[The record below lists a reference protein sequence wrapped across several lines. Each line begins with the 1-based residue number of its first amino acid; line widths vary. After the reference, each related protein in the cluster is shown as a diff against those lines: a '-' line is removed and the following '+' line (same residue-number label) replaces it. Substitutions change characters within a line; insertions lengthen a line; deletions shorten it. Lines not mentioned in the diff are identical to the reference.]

1 MECLRSEQQ
10 AASSAQGLQEEFRRM
25 TLFVTYCQALRE
37 QGTLNPLSRPRRRS
51 SGGFNGQ
58 RRRYRGRALDM
69 FPS

>member
-1 MECLRSEQQ
+1 
-10 AASSAQGLQEEFRRM
+10 M